1 MARPQSGAL
10 SAARIL
16 LRVMRAFNLL
26 TGVLLVAALP
36 ASFLFEPQFFE
47 FFSKQPPRIDPAWL
61 MPVLQIWLLLA
72 LAMVAAVHVLLARLL
87 AVVETVRSGDPFV
100 PDNAARLQTI
110 AWCALALQLLHL
122 TFGVM
127 AAALNAA
134 GSNVDWKFSGFTGWL
149 AVVLLFVLARVF
161 EEGTQMRED
170 LERMI

>member
-10 SAARIL
+10 GAARIL
-16 LRVMRAFNLL
+16 LRLMRAFNLL
-26 TGVLLVAALP
+26 TGVMVVVAFP

-61 MPVLQIWLLLA
+61 MPVLRTWLVLA

-87 AVVETVRSGDPFV
+87 AMVETVRSGDPFV

-110 AWCALALQLLHL
+110 AWCALALQVLHL

-127 AAALNAA
+127 AATLNAA
-134 GSNVDWKFSGFTGWL
+134 GSNVDWKFSGLTGWL

>member
-1 MARPQSGAL
+1 MSRPHSNAL

-16 LRVMRAFNLL
+16 LGLMRAFNLL

-36 ASFLFEPQFFE
+36 ASVLFEPQFFE
-47 FFSKQPPRIDPAWL
+47 FFSKQPPRIDSAWL
-61 MPVLQIWLLLA
+61 VPALRIWMVLA
-72 LAMVAAVHVLLARLL
+72 LLMVAAVQVLLSRLL
-87 AVVETVRSGDPFV
+87 AVVETVRLGDPFV
-100 PDNAARLQTI
+100 PENAARLQTI
-110 AWCALALQLLHL
+110 AWCVLALQLLHL

-127 AAALNAA
+127 AATVNAA
-134 GSNVDWKFSGFTGWL
+134 GSNVDWKFSGLTGWL